1 MSVSR
6 KKIVIIG
13 GVAAGM
19 SAASRARR
27 NDPQAEIT
35 VFEKSG
41 DVSYGSCG
49 LPYYISDDIKDAKK
63 LVAISAEDFREK
75 RNIDV
80 RLWCEGLRFDRR
92 KKLVE
97 VRNLKTGEEDNYAY
111 DKLVIAT
118 GAQAIVPNLPGKNLK
133 NVFVVRT
140 LQDGIAVKKIIK
152 THKPKNAVVVGGGY
166 IGLEMAEAL
175 TVSGVKVS
183 VVEQLDRLVA
193 NIDKDMSAL
202 VEKELIDHG
211 CEIYKSNGLREI
223 SGAGVVEKVHLMRG
237 DEIPADM
244 VIMAVGVRPNIGF
257 AKRSGVEL
265 GQTGAIKTDA
275 RMRTNINDVY
285 AAGDCA
291 EAKNLITGR
300 GDYIPLGTTANKQG
314 RVAGDNVSG
323 GHSQFKGVVGTAVV
337 KIFNLEV
344 ARTGLSEE
352 AALKLFNA
360 RSVVVKGKSR
370 AGYYPNPAEITVK
383 LHFIPGEGRLLGAQ
397 MIGREGAAQ
406 RINLFAAA
414 IQEKI
419 NLQKLS
425 EWDLAYAP
433 PFAPVWDVVL
443 ITVNQAL
450 KIKR

>member
-1 MSVSR
+1 MNSKK
-6 KKIVIIG
+6 KKIIIIG

-27 NDPQAEIT
+27 NDPQAEII

-49 LPYYISDDIKDAKK
+49 LPYYISDEIKDAEE

-75 RNIDV
+75 RRIDV
-80 RLWCEGLRFDRR
+80 RLYYEGIRFDRQ
-92 KKLVE
+92 KKTVT
-97 VRNLKTGEEDNYAY
+97 VKNIITGEQEDHSY

-118 GAQAIVPNLPGKNLK
+118 GARAVVPKLPGIELK

-140 LQDGIAVKKIIK
+140 LQDGVAIK
-152 THKPKNAVVVGGGY
+152 EMIRTQQPKHAVVVGGGY

-183 VVEQLDRLVA
+183 VVEQLDRLAA
-193 NIDKDMSAL
+193 NIDKDMSDL
-202 VEKELIDHG
+202 VEKELTAHG
-211 CEIYKSNGLREI
+211 CEVYKSNGLREI
-223 SGAGVVEKVHLMRG
+223 SGPGVAEKVRLMRG

-244 VIMAVGVRPNIGF
+244 VIMAVGVKPNVEF
-257 AKRSGVEL
+257 AVRSGVEL
-265 GQTGAIKTDA
+265 GPTGAIKTDS
-275 RMRTNINDVY
+275 RMRTNITDVY

-291 EAKNLITGR
+291 EVRNLVTGKS
-300 GDYIPLGTTANKQG
+300 DYIPLGTTANKQG
-314 RVAGDNVSG
+314 RTAGDNASG
-323 GHSQFKGVVGTAVV
+323 GSSHFKGVVGTAVV
-337 KIFNLEV
+337 KIFDLEV
-344 ARTGLSEE
+344 ARTGLTEDT
-352 AALKLFNA
+352 AVKLFNTK
-360 RSVVVKGKSR
+360 SITVKGKSR
-370 AGYYPNPAEITVK
+370 AGYYPNPSEITVK
-383 LHFIPGEGRLLGAQ
+383 LHFMPQSGRLIGAQ
-397 MIGREGAAQ
+397 MIGKEGVAQ

-425 EWDLAYAP
+425 ELDLAYAP
-433 PFAPVWDVVL
+433 PFAPVWDIIL
-443 ITVNQAL
+443 IAVNQAL